1 MFSSGFLYTYV
12 KVFSSSLS
20 LRPVE
25 ICQLGQ
31 FLMFLWMI
39 NKCDFFCNVV
49 VAKFLHLIEKSRRG
63 GFHSL
68 SFLSLGC
75 PSDSKR

>member
-1 MFSSGFLYTYV
+1 MFSSGCFNSYV

-39 NKCDFFCNVV
+39 NKCDFFSNVV
-49 VAKFLHLIEKSRRG
+49 VAKFLRIS
-63 GFHSL
+63 
-68 SFLSLGC
+68 
-75 PSDSKR
+75 